1 MCYTDWPRSSR
12 RAAGGHGRRTCY
24 NVRRKARARRWSTM
38 THATEPAARRS
49 AWPWRWLPAR
59 RVWYLYMSPRALR
72 SAWPW
77 LVIRARLLPADLR
90 RLRGSTLAQRLME
103 QQNENT
109 HDKTHSNGAHEANR
123 AHGAQADGA
132 RQEGQRNPVRVQR
145 FLLVRH
151 GQSTFNVEGRLPSQ
165 LPNVPLTDE
174 GRRQAHQAAIA
185 MAGLNLSAVCSS
197 PLERA
202 RETAEIIARGWG
214 LPVREEPRLKDTEM
228 GRWAG
233 RKISEVSKDDPAWL
247 RFVEKPTEPP
257 DGVEGFIQVRERVVA
272 AIEDLRANPEVGD
285 DVVVVAHADVIKLI
299 IANYTGVPLDGARF
313 IMVANASISALAFH
327 DGSAPTLM
335 AANWTMTPHW
345 LVAPAKPAAAAQAN
359 PEGDKL
365 AQREGRSVD
374 EKIED
379 EPETGAPSG
388 VIM

>member
-1 MCYTDWPRSSR
+1 ME
-12 RAAGGHGRRTCY
+12 
-24 NVRRKARARRWSTM
+24 
-38 THATEPAARRS
+38 HATKPTARHSVWLWLRLPVRS
-49 AWPWRWLPAR
+49 
-59 RVWYLYMSPRALR
+59 VWYLFLSPRALR
-72 SAWPW
+72 SSWPW
-77 LVIRARLLPADLR
+77 LVIRARLLPGDLR

-103 QQNENT
+103 QQSEHTN
-109 HDKTHSNGAHEANR
+109 DKAQSNGAR
-123 AHGAQADGA
+123 P
-132 RQEGQRNPVRVQR
+132 EGERKPVRVQR
-145 FLLVRH
+145 ILLVRH

-185 MAGLNLSAVCSS
+185 MAGLNLSAVFSS

-214 LPVREEPRLKDTEM
+214 LPVREEPRLMDTHM

-247 RFVEKPTEPP
+247 RFVERPTEPP
-257 DGVEGFIQVRERVVA
+257 DGVEGFVEVRDRVVA
-272 AIEDLRANPEVGD
+272 AIEDLRATPEVGD

-313 IMVANASISALAFH
+313 ILVANASISALAFA
-327 DGSAPTLM
+327 DGSAPMLM
-335 AANWTMTPHW
+335 ATNWTMTPHW
-345 LVAPAKPAAAAQAN
+345 LVAPAQPAAKAQASA
-359 PEGDKL
+359 EGDKL
-365 AQREGRSVD
+365 AQREGRPVD
-374 EKIED
+374 E

>member
-1 MCYTDWPRSSR
+1 
-12 RAAGGHGRRTCY
+12 
-24 NVRRKARARRWSTM
+24 
-38 THATEPAARRS
+38 
-49 AWPWRWLPAR
+49 
-59 RVWYLYMSPRALR
+59 
-72 SAWPW
+72 
-77 LVIRARLLPADLR
+77 
-90 RLRGSTLAQRLME
+90 ME
-103 QQNENT
+103 QHNENEIRN
-109 HDKTHSNGAHEANR
+109 DQAQSNGAQP
-123 AHGAQADGA
+123 AQVDGV
-132 RQEGQRNPVRVQR
+132 RQQGDRKPARVQR

-185 MAGLNLSAVCSS
+185 MAGLNLSSIISS

-214 LPVREEPRLKDTEM
+214 LPVQEEPRLMDTEM

-233 RKISEVSKDDPAWL
+233 RKISEVSKDDPGWL
-247 RFVEKPTEPP
+247 RFVETPTEPP
-257 DGVEGFIQVRERVVA
+257 EGVEGFAQVRERVVA
-272 AIEDLRANPEVGD
+272 AIEDLRAHPGVGD

-313 IMVANASISALAFH
+313 IVVGNASISALAFS

-335 AANWTMTPHW
+335 AVNWTMSPHW
-345 LVAPAKPAAAAQAN
+345 LVAPARPAAEAQAR

-365 AQREGRSVD
+365 AQEEGRPINEGSD
-374 EKIED
+374 
-379 EPETGAPSG
+379 TGAPSG